1 MTNEPR
7 PPAEK
12 QHTINEFM
20 MGVDICLW
28 RARIGSFNHSV
39 RQISRKRAKL
49 SSRVTNKLE
58 VAVVAAIALLILAGD
73 LDYNQLQQRNSKC
86 ACVLAARAADMFV
99 LNDIRYQDYCWVQ
112 HCNNRSVTSATIFI
126 Y

>member
-1 MTNEPR
+1 
-7 PPAEK
+7 
-12 QHTINEFM
+12 

-49 SSRVTNKLE
+49 PSRVTNKLE
-58 VAVVAAIALLILAGD
+58 VAVVAAIVLLILAGD

-86 ACVLAARAADMFV
+86 ACVLAARAAKYV
-99 LNDIRYQDYCWVQ
+99 C
-112 HCNNRSVTSATIFI
+112 S
-126 Y
+126 